1 MEEDGLP
8 KSPLKTIFMLP
19 NDNSMIA
26 DPKIWPASLKF
37 KTIFHELEK
46 ISEWFQRED
55 IDLDEAFK
63 KYNQGLALIKEAKA
77 HLKKAENKFRVVA
90 KQTK

>member
-1 MEEDGLP
+1 MQ
-8 KSPLKTIFMLP
+8 
-19 NDNSMIA
+19 NNSV
-26 DPKIWPASLKF
+26 KF

-63 KYNQGLALIKEAKA
+63 KYTHGLALIKEAKA
-77 HLKKAENKFRVVA
+77 RLKEAENKFRVVVR
-90 KQTK
+90 KTKE